1 MTEVERV
8 LGIELT
14 EEQLEYVKVGWNAFY
29 NNPSAYEGS
38 VVVDMVKLGLDCK
51 PLQSFYR

>member
-14 EEQLEYVKVGWNAFY
+14 EEQLQYVEVYWNAFY
-29 NNPSAYEGS
+29 CNPSAYGDS

-51 PLQSFYR
+51 PLQSF

>member
-14 EEQLEYVKVGWNAFY
+14 EEQLEHVKAGWNAFY
-29 NNPSAYEGS
+29 NNPSAYEDS

-51 PLQSFYR
+51 PLQSF